1 MLSDRDR
8 LGPYLERLQALPFV
22 RSVTLDRRAPAGDLD
37 VDASLEL
44 ETPTGTERVLCEVK
58 STNLSHALAAQA
70 VALGQRVQPL
80 LVAAPVIGTG
90 VADFL
95 IANDIN
101 FVDLRGNCYIN
112 LGGRYIAK
120 MQGLPAERASTPGAP
135 RLPSYFVLFTV
146 IANPELLSAT
156 VRTLAEKAG
165 VSRQPAVWMREE
177 MVKLGYVVRGPKGYV
192 WAAQGVK
199 RALDLWLAGYVTL
212 VRPKLLIGAFR
223 TQDPN
228 PSVLE
233 SRIVPVLDRIG
244 GWRWGGGA
252 AAHRLTGY
260 FRGDK
265 TVVHLEHWPAGLSGD
280 LHAIPDADGPLVLLR
295 SPGPTGMLGTTKDT
309 AHPLL
314 VYSELLAAGSER
326 ARDAA
331 QELADRFSIGRL
343 P

>member
-1 MLSDRDR
+1 MER
-8 LGPYLERLQALPFV
+8 LEPYLERLRALPFV
-22 RSVTLDRRAPAGDLD
+22 RTIAVERSVQARELD
-37 VDASLEL
+37 VDASLKL
-44 ETPTGTERVLCEVK
+44 KTPTGTERVFCELK
-58 STNLSHALAAQA
+58 TTNLSHALAARA
-70 VALGQRVQPL
+70 VTLGQQVQPL

-95 IANDIN
+95 VANDIN

-112 LGGRYIAK
+112 LDGRYIAR
-120 MQGLPAERASTPGAP
+120 MQGLRAERAPTPGAP

-146 IANPELLSAT
+146 IADPALLSAT
-156 VRTLAEKAG
+156 VRTLADRAG
-165 VSRQPAVWMREE
+165 VSRQPAVWMRDE

-192 WAAQGVK
+192 WATQGVK

-223 TQDPN
+223 PQDAN
-228 PSVLE
+228 PSALE
-233 SRIVPVLDRIG
+233 AKIGPVLQKIG
-244 GWRWGGGA
+244 GWRWGGAA

-265 TVVHLEHWPAGLSGD
+265 TVVHLEHARTRAELSKK
-280 LHAIPDADGPLVLLR
+280 LRAIPDSGGPLVLLR
-295 SPGPTGMLGTTKDT
+295 SPGPTGMVGATKDT

-314 VYSELLAAGSER
+314 VYSELLADGSER

-331 QELADRFSIGRL
+331 QELADRFSIGKT